1 MRHLNFFLLISS
13 LLCVHSSIAEVI
25 IYKPNDHFGNL
36 NPASDWSFGYTSP
49 DDHLNFNLYSRY
61 TDSAS
66 DTSDMGNLKVP
77 SLSGY
82 AVWYD
87 WTVSHGYVASGF
99 IGMNRNHNKAVQ
111 YLSDFRLKPGQ
122 ITLHSGINN
131 AHPTIRF
138 TVPHSG
144 FYDIEAIF
152 FAPGFV
158 LSTTCDATTDAHLS
172 VNNVELRSLWVTRKP
187 GLLMLKQFY
196 LNMGDFVQFEVG

>member
-1 MRHLNFFLLISS
+1 
-13 LLCVHSSIAEVI
+13 
-25 IYKPNDHFGNL
+25 
-36 NPASDWSFGYTSP
+36 
-49 DDHLNFNLYSRY
+49 
-61 TDSAS
+61 
-66 DTSDMGNLKVP
+66 MGNLKVP

-144 FYDIEAIF
+144 FYDIEATF

-158 LSTTCDATTDAHLS
+158 LSTSCDATTDAHLS

-196 LNMGDFVQFEVG
+196 LNMGDYVQFEVGWGENKNVRCDTTAANIQIIYLNQTYHNVDLKQQKD